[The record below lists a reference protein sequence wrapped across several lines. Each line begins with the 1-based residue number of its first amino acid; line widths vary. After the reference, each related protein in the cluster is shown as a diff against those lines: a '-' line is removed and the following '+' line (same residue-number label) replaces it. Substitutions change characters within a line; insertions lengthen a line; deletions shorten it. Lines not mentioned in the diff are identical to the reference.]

1 PERRFPAKA
10 LFARPDQFQ
19 GQGSAAAAGQG
30 NLAVTAHPR
39 FEGSAEF
46 NVLGEALEPCS
57 SDPLTGF
64 FRTGYCAAGPDSAA
78 VHLVCIE
85 ASAASLAYA
94 ASVGNDL
101 STPRPEF
108 GLQGLVPGNR
118 WCLVAARWVQAHQAG
133 KAPRVYLRSTNR
145 QVLGLV

>member
-1 PERRFPAKA
+1 M
-10 LFARPDQFQ
+10 
-19 GQGSAAAAGQG
+19 
-30 NLAVTAHPR
+30 TAHPR
-39 FEGSAEF
+39 FEGPSER
-46 NVLGEALEPCS
+46 NVLGEPLQPCS

-85 ASAASLAYA
+85 VTEAFLVYS

-108 GLQGLVPGNR
+108 AFPGLVPGNR
-118 WCLVAARWVQAHQAG
+118 WCLVAARWAQAHEAG
-133 KAPRVYLRSTNR
+133 MAPRVYLRATNS
-145 QVLGLV
+145 QVLGLIPLETLKAYALDLN